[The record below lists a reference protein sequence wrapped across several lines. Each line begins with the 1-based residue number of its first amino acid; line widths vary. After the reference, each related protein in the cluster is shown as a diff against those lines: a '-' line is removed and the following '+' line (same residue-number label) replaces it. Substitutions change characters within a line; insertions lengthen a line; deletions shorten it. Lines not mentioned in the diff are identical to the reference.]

1 MRDNLKPQDVV
12 SYENHTTTSCGFQ
25 VVDAITIRA
34 IMNYNKGVENMY
46 KRDQHYNT
54 KISKA
59 DLEVELS
66 KHYTGETG
74 LVINL
79 MSYAIQDGIVQTRHE
94 LSCANEELWSLNDW
108 PEGEGFGSSDRFEY
122 VRRMTETV
130 NFERAFLKA
139 ENELVWYY
147 KLEECPKN
155 DDVRSYMKMN
165 DKIAEGTVA

>member
-1 MRDNLKPQDVV
+1 
-12 SYENHTTTSCGFQ
+12 
-25 VVDAITIRA
+25 
-34 IMNYNKGVENMY
+34 MY

-79 MSYAIQDGIVQTRHE
+79 MSYAIQDGIVETRHE

-122 VRRMTETV
+122 VRRITETV

>member
-1 MRDNLKPQDVV
+1 
-12 SYENHTTTSCGFQ
+12 
-25 VVDAITIRA
+25 
-34 IMNYNKGVENMY
+34 MNYNKGVENMY

>member
-1 MRDNLKPQDVV
+1 
-12 SYENHTTTSCGFQ
+12 
-25 VVDAITIRA
+25 
-34 IMNYNKGVENMY
+34 MY

-54 KISKA
+54 QISKA

-66 KHYTGETG
+66 KHYKGETG

-130 NFERAFLKA
+130 NFERAFLQA
-139 ENELVWYY
+139 ENELVQIN

-155 DDVRSYMKMN
+155 DTVRTYMRMN
-165 DKIAEGTVA
+165 DKIAEGLVA